1 LGTLLI
7 RILIAD
13 DHEAVRRGVRSILL
27 SRPDIEI
34 SGEAADGR
42 QAVAQALQLRPDLII
57 LDLTMPVMG
66 GIAAAAELHKLL
78 PDTPV
83 LFYSM
88 HEGDYLVSEAKR
100 LGVRGLV
107 SKGRISET
115 LLTAVD
121 AIVLRHETF
130 FLSAH

>member
-1 LGTLLI
+1 LGTPLI
-7 RILIAD
+7 RILTAD
-13 DHEAVRRGVRSILL
+13 DHDVVRRGVRSILL
-27 SRPDIEI
+27 SRPDIEV
-34 SGEAADGR
+34 SGEAADGC
-42 QAVAQALQLRPDLII
+42 QAVTQALQLKPDLII

-88 HEGDYLVSEAKR
+88 HEGDYLISEAKR

-107 SKGRISET
+107 SKGRITET
-115 LLTAVD
+115 LLAAVD
-121 AIVLRHETF
+121 AIVLRNGTF
-130 FLSAH
+130 FPSAS